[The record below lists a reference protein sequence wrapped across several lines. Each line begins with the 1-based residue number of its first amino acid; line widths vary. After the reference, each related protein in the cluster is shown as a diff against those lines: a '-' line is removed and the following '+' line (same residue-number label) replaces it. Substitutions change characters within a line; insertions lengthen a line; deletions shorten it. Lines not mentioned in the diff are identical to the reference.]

1 MHCGLHNP
9 PTSTKKCKGC
19 AHCFFLDA
27 LAILI
32 AVTTAIKRRRR
43 ELVYSCGEIELL
55 PPCTEAPPPWRG
67 NPPFA
72 GGGCARRR
80 EAPTPRKRRNF
91 PLLAGGELLQPAFE
105 DFWRL
110 DLCCHQ
116 ETREDSSFIVSSDH
130 SSSLSSSGR
139 LHPPQKEDYSS
150 FCGGPPCMGGGVQFP

>member
-1 MHCGLHNP
+1 MKYARAKVDGP
-9 PTSTKKCKGC
+9 
-19 AHCFFLDA
+19 
-27 LAILI
+27 I
-32 AVTTAIKRRRR
+32 AVTTAIKRRRRR

-80 EAPTPRKRRNF
+80 EALIPRKRRNF

-116 ETREDSSFIVSSDH
+116 ETREDSSFPPPGAPTPRKRRIIAPFAGGLRAWGEEFDFPRVSDSASRPSH
-130 SSSLSSSGR
+130 LI
-139 LHPPQKEDYSS
+139 L
-150 FCGGPPCMGGGVQFP
+150 

>member
-1 MHCGLHNP
+1 MHRGL
-9 PTSTKKCKGC
+9 
-19 AHCFFLDA
+19 
-27 LAILI
+27 
-32 AVTTAIKRRRR
+32 
-43 ELVYSCGEIELL
+43 
-55 PPCTEAPPPWRG
+55 PPWRG

-130 SSSLSSSGR
+130 LSSLSSSVVGGR
-139 LHPPQKEDYSS
+139 LPPAPPPAKGGLFLLLRGMSASRRLAHPPPAK
-150 FCGGPPCMGGGVQFP
+150 GGFPLHGGGASVHGGRSSISPQL

>member
-1 MHCGLHNP
+1 MIWALIWP
-9 PTSTKKCKGC
+9 AKG
-19 AHCFFLDA
+19 
-27 LAILI
+27 I

-43 ELVYSCGEIELL
+43 RQELVYSCGEIELL

-72 GGGCARRR
+72 GGGCARWR
-80 EAPTPRKRRNF
+80 EALIPRKRRNNPPF
-91 PLLAGGELLQPAFE
+91 AGDELLQPAFE

-116 ETREDSSFIVSSDH
+116 EIREDSSFIVSSDH

-139 LHPPQKEDYSS
+139 RHPPQKEDYSS

>member
-9 PTSTKKCKGC
+9 PASTKKCKGC

-80 EAPTPRKRRNF
+80 EELTPRQKWKILLFAGTQRLAHPAPAKRGFFLFLRGLSASRRLAPPAPAKRGI
-91 PLLAGGELLQPAFE
+91 PLHRGGSSVHGGRSSISLEYQIQPPAH
-105 DFWRL
+105 L
-110 DLCCHQ
+110 
-116 ETREDSSFIVSSDH
+116 I
-130 SSSLSSSGR
+130 
-139 LHPPQKEDYSS
+139 
-150 FCGGPPCMGGGVQFP
+150 